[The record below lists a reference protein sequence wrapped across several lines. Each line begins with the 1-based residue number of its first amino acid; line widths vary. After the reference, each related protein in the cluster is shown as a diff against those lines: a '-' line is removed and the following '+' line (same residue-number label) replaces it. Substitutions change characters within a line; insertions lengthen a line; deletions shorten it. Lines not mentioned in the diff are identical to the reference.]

1 MTDEGLLVLIGLGI
15 GFVIIVGYIYFK
27 SKVAYLEG
35 LNEGNRIGK

>member
-1 MTDEGLLVLIGLGI
+1 MRYEELLVLIGLGI
-15 GFVIIVGYIYFK
+15 GFVIVVGYIYFK